1 MTRADEKLIRRI
13 KPSRAARGGMP
24 SPATVPGRET
34 GAEPA
39 EGHSQREA
47 AGDGQLVAPL
57 DGPIL
62 LPLDPR
68 DGSGRLLR
76 GYFIPVE
83 RKLLAAERSRASAV
97 WVVTRP
103 SGSAKRERAEH
114 GRAGKDTTPRKK
126 NTHRGKTLQ
135 ETVKKFRAD
144 VNPASSSSCLATQSR
159 GCILRANMVNG
170 AQILHHTARAHSPY
184 W

>member
-1 MTRADEKLIRRI
+1 
-13 KPSRAARGGMP
+13 MP
-24 SPATVPGRET
+24 SPATVPGCET

-144 VNPASSSSCLATQSR
+144 VNPASSSSCLATRMHFEGKHGKR
-159 GCILRANMVNG
+159 GTDPSPHCTRTLSILVRVWNQPWAVFQGFLGDMGLNE
-170 AQILHHTARAHSPY
+170 R
-184 W
+184 